1 MQMLYIW
8 ILAAVVFG
16 VLEGITAQLVSIW
29 FVLGAVAAAVA
40 AACGGA
46 VWLQGVLFVAVS
58 VVALLATK
66 PLVKKYLRPR
76 IQATNADRCVG
87 RTGVVLEDIDNLAAT
102 GQVRV
107 CGSVWSARSTDGV
120 PIAAGTTVVVDRNG
134 RMVGEP
140 ILGGIDNEA
149 QMKALQALIDEALM
163 NDMDMMKKDGM

>member
-102 GQVRV
+102 GQV
-107 CGSVWSARSTDGV
+107 
-120 PIAAGTTVVVDRNG
+120 IALRA
-134 RMVGEP
+134 
-140 ILGGIDNEA
+140 
-149 QMKALQALIDEALM
+149 
-163 NDMDMMKKDGM
+163 

>member
-1 MQMLYIW
+1 MDSCRRRIW
-8 ILAAVVFG
+8 RAGGDYRPTG
-16 VLEGITAQLVSIW
+16 VHLVCA
-29 FVLGAVAAAVA
+29 GRGG
-40 AACGGA
+40 CGA

-107 CGSVWSARSTDGV
+107 CGSVWSARSTDGA
-120 PIAAGTTVVVDRNG
+120 PIAAGTTVVVDRIEG
-134 RMVGEP
+134 VKLMVRT
-140 ILGGIDNEA
+140 A
-149 QMKALQALIDEALM
+149 KAPVG
-163 NDMDMMKKDGM
+163 KV

>member
-46 VWLQGVLFVAVS
+46 VWLQGV
-58 VVALLATK
+58 TK

-107 CGSVWSARSTDGV
+107 CGSVWSARSTAGA
-120 PIAAGTTVVVDRNG
+120 PIAAGTTVVVDRIEG
-134 RMVGEP
+134 VKRMVRP
-140 ILGGIDNEA
+140 A
-149 QMKALQALIDEALM
+149 KAPVGKA
-163 NDMDMMKKDGM
+163 

>member
-40 AACGGA
+40 AACG
-46 VWLQGVLFVAVS
+46 GVLFVAVS

-107 CGSVWSARSTDGV
+107 CGSVWSARSTDGA
-120 PIAAGTTVVVDRNG
+120 PIAAGTTVVVDRIEG
-134 RMVGEP
+134 VKLMVRTAKTPVG
-140 ILGGIDNEA
+140 
-149 QMKALQALIDEALM
+149 KV
-163 NDMDMMKKDGM
+163 

>member
-66 PLVKKYLRPR
+66 PLVPR

-120 PIAAGTTVVVDRNG
+120 PIAAGTTVVVDRIEG
-134 RMVGEP
+134 VKLMVRT
-140 ILGGIDNEA
+140 A
-149 QMKALQALIDEALM
+149 KAPVG
-163 NDMDMMKKDGM
+163 KV